1 MIKIAIIGLLYIH
14 YVMVYVFA
22 CCFVLFCLS
31 LLVSVLLLPLL
42 LLPVFLPSG
51 RFCSPPP
58 IADEAHLAHI
68 YRKSATIYTLL
79 GLFFR
84 ARLSCAFRDLLLFP
98 SLLQLFF
105 V

>member
-51 RFCSPPP
+51 RFCSPPLM
-58 IADEAHLAHI
+58 AAQGHLGSI
-68 YRKSATIYTLL
+68 YRQSTHYIYPLWTS
-79 GLFFR
+79 FQ
-84 ARLSCAFRDLLLFP
+84 C
-98 SLLQLFF
+98 
-105 V
+105 